1 MHGSVAEGSR
11 YFWVSNPLLPSAL
24 KKKTNKQWRSIGFQG
39 LLFSMLIERV
49 MNARDVRRT
58 LTNERSFWTRDEVA
72 RKQSKVKRQREIKST
87 EKQRKELEQNHRS
100 AEARTIE
107 RGDRMRGRQE
117 ERGEWLRQP
126 IFFKQLCFHS
136 TGHQGHYPGVN
147 PQSDGAG
154 SLPGQARV
162 AVHQQGGHEQ
172 K

>member
-1 MHGSVAEGSR
+1 MWWVLSMFAEH
-11 YFWVSNPLLPSAL
+11 F
-24 KKKTNKQWRSIGFQG
+24 TNQGPTRGRVECGTRLRENGARWR
-39 LLFSMLIERV
+39 
-49 MNARDVRRT
+49 
-58 LTNERSFWTRDEVA
+58 
-72 RKQSKVKRQREIKST
+72 VKRETEGKKRRAGEMRMEEIKTT
-87 EKQRKELEQNHRS
+87 EKQRKKRARAENHRN
-100 AEARTIE
+100 AKARTME
-107 RGDRMRGRQE
+107 REDRKRGRQE

-147 PQSDGAG
+147 PQSNGAG

>member
-1 MHGSVAEGSR
+1 MCDECYRCSP
-11 YFWVSNPLLPSAL
+11 NTL
-24 KKKTNKQWRSIGFQG
+24 QI
-39 LLFSMLIERV
+39 RV
-49 MNARDVRRT
+49 
-58 LTNERSFWTRDEVA
+58 LQEVA
-72 RKQSKVKRQREIKST
+72 LNAGRGYTKTEQGEESKGRQRGKKRRAGEMRMEEIKTT
-87 EKQRKELEQNHRS
+87 EKQRKKRARAENHRN
-100 AEARTIE
+100 AKARTME
-107 RGDRMRGRQE
+107 REDRKRGRQE

>member
-1 MHGSVAEGSR
+1 ME
-11 YFWVSNPLLPSAL
+11 
-24 KKKTNKQWRSIGFQG
+24 
-39 LLFSMLIERV
+39 
-49 MNARDVRRT
+49 
-58 LTNERSFWTRDEVA
+58 
-72 RKQSKVKRQREIKST
+72 EIKTT
-87 EKQRKELEQNHRS
+87 EKQRKKRARAENHRN
-100 AEARTIE
+100 AKARTME
-107 RGDRMRGRQE
+107 REDRKRGRQE
-117 ERGEWLRQP
+117 ERGERLRQP